1 MRSDSTKRL
10 RDRGYTLQSKLD
22 ILLDITTS
30 INENYSKNALFLNF
44 KNILIEE
51 LNIGKFSFYFY
62 DTAWQLVMNEGVD
75 KTIAEA
81 INPLT
86 LLSNYSEIEV
96 LGASESDILSSYDVI
111 IPIYNKNI
119 VTAYLLLADLDDK
132 KGEVSPIIKHLK
144 FIQTLGNIIAV
155 ALENK
160 QLLKSQIKQLGMQK
174 ELELAQKMQTML
186 FPKKLPQNKDL
197 AVKAFYQ
204 PHYEIGGDYYDVIQI
219 SEDKTAICIA
229 DISGKGIS
237 AAILMASFQATLH
250 ALLSF
255 ESNDLKKL
263 IEAANQKVIDA
274 ARYEKFITLFI
285 AIYDSKNNSLNYI
298 NAGHQPAILYQNG
311 NYKLLSKGCTVLG
324 MFDKLPE
331 IETETISLNTNDK
344 LYCYTDGIS
353 EIIVNGGKQL
363 EVSGIIEHIEKHGN
377 KIDIVVANISTLIQN
392 KNKEKEREDDITFLA
407 AHFRPRAFV

>member
-298 NAGHQPAILYQNG
+298 NEGHQPAILYQNG

-331 IETETISLNTNDK
+331 IETETISLNTNDN

-407 AHFRPRAFV
+407 AHFRPRASV

>member
-331 IETETISLNTNDK
+331 IETETISLNTNDN

-407 AHFRPRAFV
+407 AHFRPRASV